1 MIQLMKKGG
10 KTGKNQ
16 IRIKPENKGKFT
28 DYCGGK
34 VTEECIRRGKSSPNP
49 TIRKRANF
57 AAVAR
62 TWKH

>member
-1 MIQLMKKGG
+1 MKKGG
-10 KTGKNQ
+10 KTGKRQ

-34 VTEECIRRGKSSPNP
+34 VTEECIRRGKNSPNP